1 MLNRTLFK
9 IKAKY
14 KPTNRIRTI
23 KVWAR
28 SENEINDKL
37 VTMDYEPAD
46 TIEILPQPPSDKQ
59 IDLAKSLGYV
69 ISPEMTAM
77 DLQAIISQKLD
88 RDSAPP
94 KAGLMEFADEKD
106 IVFSNYT
113 GKKAMYNLVF
123 AKLSEI
129 DKLAFFIFCVYRHLS
144 NDRESNLNKSPY
156 KNFFYEFAADALS
169 DRKMVSSLINN
180 YSGEDMRFF
189 GTIRTGNS
197 EYYGGSTKTTIFK
210 SAKQYLIDSGLIP
223 DDINNNVSLPIF
235 HNPSVTNACS
245 ETTEVVGE
253 SKIDTQMQ
261 KKSFTYTGKSK
272 TFIWATLILFWP
284 YGIYLMFKSPEFS
297 ILTRCTVILLIFIIY
312 KLFIA

>member
-197 EYYGGSTKTTIFK
+197 E
-210 SAKQYLIDSGLIP
+210 
-223 DDINNNVSLPIF
+223 
-235 HNPSVTNACS
+235 
-245 ETTEVVGE
+245 
-253 SKIDTQMQ
+253 
-261 KKSFTYTGKSK
+261 
-272 TFIWATLILFWP
+272 
-284 YGIYLMFKSPEFS
+284 
-297 ILTRCTVILLIFIIY
+297 
-312 KLFIA
+312 

>member
-144 NDRESNLNKSPY
+144 NDRESNLNKSPC